1 MHIFTKWR
9 FCFMANESLIDNI
22 KSLCKDKNI
31 TISQLEKEI
40 GFGAGL
46 ISRWAKSDP
55 SLSKII
61 SIADFFN
68 TDMDTLVGRNKQQN
82 IEQEELLPLLIQMTE
97 YKSITWCDSEE
108 YSLPTNPENFEYF
121 NEVLEIYFARVSNGF
136 FYVVAQYER
145 EDVKLDDID
154 IQIYVQP
161 DEDSK
166 PIPQAVNFNE
176 ADSLWLLARK
186 NTRGLPDAYKANNF
200 IKNFLKSNK
209 KSE

>member
-1 MHIFTKWR
+1 M
-9 FCFMANESLIDNI
+9 
-22 KSLCKDKNI
+22 
-31 TISQLEKEI
+31 
-40 GFGAGL
+40 
-46 ISRWAKSDP
+46 
-55 SLSKII
+55 
-61 SIADFFN
+61 
-68 TDMDTLVGRNKQQN
+68 
-82 IEQEELLPLLIQMTE
+82 
-97 YKSITWCDSEE
+97 
-108 YSLPTNPENFEYF
+108 
-121 NEVLEIYFARVSNGF
+121 
-136 FYVVAQYER
+136 AQYER

>member
-1 MHIFTKWR
+1 
-9 FCFMANESLIDNI
+9 MANESLIDNI

-136 FYVVAQYER
+136 FM
-145 EDVKLDDID
+145 
-154 IQIYVQP
+154 
-161 DEDSK
+161 
-166 PIPQAVNFNE
+166 
-176 ADSLWLLARK
+176 LWHNMK
-186 NTRGLPDAYKANNF
+186 EKM
-200 IKNFLKSNK
+200 
-209 KSE
+209 

>member
-1 MHIFTKWR
+1 
-9 FCFMANESLIDNI
+9 MANESLIDNI